1 MAKNDFTAEAAQNY
15 EQKCLVVL
23 VLDVSGSMTLENRIG
38 ELNKGLQEFYD
49 DISND
54 ETTSQR
60 LEISII
66 TFNHIVKTIQEPAL
80 VDKFEMPTLTATGS
94 TAMVTAVNEAIE
106 KVAARKKWYKE
117 TGQAYYR
124 PWIILMTD
132 GEPDDDQDVN
142 GLATRIS
149 QDTANK
155 RYQFLPIGVGDANM
169 IVLQKIGNGKAMMLQ
184 GTKFMSFFQ
193 WLSASMS
200 TITSSQ
206 EGETIDISAGV
217 DDWMKSFTI

>member
-1 MAKNDFTAEAAQNY
+1 
-15 EQKCLVVL
+15 
-23 VLDVSGSMTLENRIG
+23 
-38 ELNKGLQEFYD
+38 
-49 DISND
+49 
-54 ETTSQR
+54 
-60 LEISII
+60 
-66 TFNHIVKTIQEPAL
+66 
-80 VDKFEMPTLTATGS
+80 
-94 TAMVTAVNEAIE
+94 
-106 KVAARKKWYKE
+106 
-117 TGQAYYR
+117 
-124 PWIILMTD
+124 MTD